1 VRRVLLAVG
10 LLLVFAPAA
19 HAGGWATVGLS
30 STPDGVKAGRTWV
43 VDLTVR
49 QHGVT
54 PLTDVKPVVT
64 ISSGAQRQ
72 DFPATPTG
80 KPGVY
85 RASVTFPT
93 AGRWEYQIDDG
104 FISQQP
110 HTYPAVQIGAA
121 PATTTAAASDG
132 GPNLLW
138 LIPGIALLLAAAVLL
153 VRPRLRHSQQPQA
166 A

>member
-30 STPDGVKAGRTWV
+30 STPQGMTPGKTWV
-43 VDLTVR
+43 VDVTVL

-64 ISSGAQRQ
+64 ISSGSKRQ
-72 DFPATPTG
+72 DFAATPTG

-85 RASVTFPT
+85 RASVVFPA

-110 HTYPAVQIGAA
+110 HTYPAVQIGGAS
-121 PATTTAAASDG
+121 ATTTAAPSDG

-138 LIPGIALLLAAAVLL
+138 LIPGVALLLAAAVLL

>member
-1 VRRVLLAVG
+1 MRRVLLAVG

-19 HAGGWATVGLS
+19 QAGGWATVGLS
-30 STPDGVKAGRTWV
+30 STPSTKTWV
-43 VDLTVR
+43 VDITVL

-54 PLTDVKPVVT
+54 PLTDVKPAVT
-64 ISSGAQRQ
+64 ISSGDRRQ
-72 DFPATPTG
+72 VFAAKPAG

-85 RASVTFPT
+85 RATVVFPT
-93 AGRWEYQIDDG
+93 LGRWKYQVDDG

-110 HTYPAVQIGAA
+110 HTYPAVQIGGGA
-121 PATTTAAASDG
+121 ATTPPAADD

-138 LIPGIALLLAAAVLL
+138 LIRGIALLVAAAALL
-153 VRPRLRHSQQPQA
+153 IVPRLRHARQPQA

>member
-1 VRRVLLAVG
+1 MRRVLLAVG
-10 LLLVFAPAA
+10 LLLVFAPPA

-30 STPDGVKAGRTWV
+30 STPEGARAGKPWV
-43 VDLTVR
+43 VELTVL

-64 ISSGAQRQ
+64 IFSGATRQ

-85 RASVTFPT
+85 RTSVTFPT
-93 AGRWEYQIDDG
+93 SGRWEYRIDDG

-110 HTYPAVQIGAA
+110 HTYPVVQIGGA
-121 PATTTAAASDG
+121 PATTTAAPGDD